1 MGFGKDTQSYIQM
14 KILYTQLVR
23 VTIQKTGF
31 LLKLLGKKK
40 MAHIKEP
47 HGKSSSNLT
56 MSTEVVPTNCVWQ
69 LHLQPLPSYRFGLT
83 IPIQIDH
90 CLRADCLGGITP

>member
-31 LLKLLGKKK
+31 SLKLLG
-40 MAHIKEP
+40 MVLSWYSHQAEEHNIIKSP
-47 HGKSSSNLT
+47 TWAKSFTLSR
-56 MSTEVVPTNCVWQ
+56 W
-69 LHLQPLPSYRFGLT
+69 Y
-83 IPIQIDH
+83 
-90 CLRADCLGGITP
+90 